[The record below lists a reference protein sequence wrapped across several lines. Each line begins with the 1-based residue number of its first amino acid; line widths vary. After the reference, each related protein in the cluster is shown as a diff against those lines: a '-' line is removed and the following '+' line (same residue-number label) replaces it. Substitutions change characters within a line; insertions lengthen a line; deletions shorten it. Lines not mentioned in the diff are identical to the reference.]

1 MSKTATV
8 CVSTVVEVDPQE
20 AFRIFTEEV
29 DLWWK
34 RSPRFRQSSDP
45 KGTMRFEPGEG
56 GRLIEIADDLED
68 GQYEFGKV
76 LVWKPAERLCFEF
89 RARANAIGEESEVDV
104 VFEKTANGTRI
115 TIVQTGWEDLP
126 PDHPVRHGLDEDA
139 FNTMLAVFWGDL
151 LSSARVFAAEASVR

>member
-8 CVSTVVEVDPQE
+8 RVSTIVEVDPQE

-45 KGTMRFEPGEG
+45 KGTLRFEPGEG

-68 GQYEFGKV
+68 RQYEFGKV
-76 LVWKPAERLCFEF
+76 WVWKPLSGCVSSFAPGPCHWRRERGG
-89 RARANAIGEESEVDV
+89 R
-104 VFEKTANGTRI
+104 
-115 TIVQTGWEDLP
+115 
-126 PDHPVRHGLDEDA
+126 GL
-139 FNTMLAVFWGDL
+139 
-151 LSSARVFAAEASVR
+151 